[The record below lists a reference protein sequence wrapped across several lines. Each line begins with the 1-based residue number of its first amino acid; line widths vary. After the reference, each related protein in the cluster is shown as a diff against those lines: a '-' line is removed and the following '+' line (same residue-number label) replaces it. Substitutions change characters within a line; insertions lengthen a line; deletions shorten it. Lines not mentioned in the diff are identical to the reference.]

1 MLLQSGHLKYC
12 NALQS
17 SAVWE
22 EFITLFNT
30 TSFSLCQLAHQYRL
44 QISCTKCRQK
54 SCKAAEAIPR
64 NPADSARALPPAFK
78 FTLV

>member
-30 TSFSLCQLAHQYRL
+30 ELCVGIGH
-44 QISCTKCRQK
+44 IIVT
-54 SCKAAEAIPR
+54 
-64 NPADSARALPPAFK
+64 
-78 FTLV
+78 